1 MGQMGPAVQPFMG
14 IPASTPCQKIKL
26 KNLFETKT
34 KKKDVSDALHL
45 FTCKCKIVI
54 SVISVISKTSIA
66 HHHRSSVA

>member
-14 IPASTPCQKIKL
+14 IPASTPCHKITL

-45 FTCKCKIVI
+45 FTFKI
-54 SVISVISKTSIA
+54 VISVISKTSIA
-66 HHHRSSVA
+66 HHHRSSSVA